1 MYMYA
6 KYIEKEVLNSNYIC
20 VYYVR
25 LRVMSASLEKK
36 MKLCTF
42 YVRVARPSF
51 SLSVFRSFCMQFT
64 YLQHTRKTQYI
75 RIFRIHTYF
84 IRAH

>member
-36 MKLCTF
+36 NETM
-42 YVRVARPSF
+42 YVLR
-51 SLSVFRSFCMQFT
+51 
-64 YLQHTRKTQYI
+64 
-75 RIFRIHTYF
+75 
-84 IRAH
+84 